1 MFSGCTGLTA
11 IKIPEGVKAYAGVIE
26 KAGILN
32 LEPIEGKIAAG
43 EAVVL
48 KGAAG
53 YYGFAP
59 TTEAVKAEKNILIGA
74 EEDVQATG
82 KYILAKPEGKD
93 AGFYLADGG
102 ILKAGKAYIVLLQ
115 GDAVKAL
122 YFAED
127 DVTGIENIE
136 HSTLNIEH
144 SDAIYNVAG
153 QRVSKLQKG
162 QWQKGSLLIHNS

>member
-1 MFSGCTGLTA
+1 MFVKDTDVE
-11 IKIPEGVKAYAGVIE
+11 IPEGVKAYAGVIE
-26 KAGILN
+26 SAGILN

-127 DVTGIENIE
+127 DATGIENVNVNGKVNE
-136 HSTLNIEH
+136 G
-144 SDAIYNVAG
+144 AIYNLSG

-162 QWQKGSLLIHNS
+162 INIVGGKKILF